1 MEHSCLVI
9 VLVPV
14 VAVES
19 PCLLDMDGGGGMT
32 MTYFHSNLILLLF
45 NSLSKEK
52 LGVKVVSDSLVNE
65 IMRGIRANLE
75 TLLPD
80 VGADGV
86 RYA

>member
-1 MEHSCLVI
+1 
-9 VLVPV
+9 
-14 VAVES
+14 
-19 PCLLDMDGGGGMT
+19 MT